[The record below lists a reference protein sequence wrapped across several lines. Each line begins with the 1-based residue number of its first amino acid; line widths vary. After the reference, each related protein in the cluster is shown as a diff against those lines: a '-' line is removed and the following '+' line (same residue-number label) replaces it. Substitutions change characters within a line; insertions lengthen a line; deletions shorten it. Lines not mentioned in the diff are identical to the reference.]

1 MQLRRAVPL
10 SLVVLLASTGCVSV
24 GSQDPAPAPVRGSA
38 PSAGAPGVP
47 EPLALPL
54 GALPRAAPPAPD
66 TARDPNGGDGAD
78 GAEPRPAPKSAPE
91 PKPSRER
98 AAKAAPPPRRKR
110 VPGPAPAHPRRRPA
124 PPPRL
129 DQLCAAAEGAVP
141 PSIVDLCLRQYGR

>member
-24 GSQDPAPAPVRGSA
+24 GPGDPAPAPVRGSVPPAEA
-38 PSAGAPGVP
+38 PEVP
-47 EPLALPL
+47 TPLALPL
-54 GALPRAAPPAPD
+54 GALPEAAAPAPD
-66 TARDPNGGDGAD
+66 PAPDPGPNPGAD
-78 GAEPRPAPKSAPE
+78 APEQVPKSDPEPAPE
-91 PKPSRER
+91 PARER
-98 AAKAAPPPRRKR
+98 VAKAAPPRRKR
-110 VPGPAPAHPRRRPA
+110 APGPAPAHPRRRPA

>member
-24 GSQDPAPAPVRGSA
+24 GPRDPAPAPVRGSVPPAEA
-38 PSAGAPGVP
+38 PEVP
-47 EPLALPL
+47 TPPALPL
-54 GALPRAAPPAPD
+54 GALPEAAAPAPD
-66 TARDPNGGDGAD
+66 AAQDPDAVAD
-78 GAEPRPAPKSAPE
+78 PRPVPKAAPE
-91 PKPSRER
+91 PQPSRER

-110 VPGPAPAHPRRRPA
+110 VPGPATARPRRRPA

>member
-24 GSQDPAPAPVRGSA
+24 GPRDPAPASVRGSVPTAEA
-38 PSAGAPGVP
+38 PEVP
-47 EPLALPL
+47 TPLALPL
-54 GALPRAAPPAPD
+54 GALPEAGAPAPD
-66 TARDPNGGDGAD
+66 AARDPGAD
-78 GAEPRPAPKSAPE
+78 ANPGQAPKSDPEPAPE
-91 PKPSRER
+91 PSRER
-98 AAKAAPPPRRKR
+98 AAKAAPPRRKR
-110 VPGPAPAHPRRRPA
+110 APGPATAHPRRRPA

>member
-24 GSQDPAPAPVRGSA
+24 GPRDPAPAPVRGSVPPAEA
-38 PSAGAPGVP
+38 PEVP
-47 EPLALPL
+47 APLALPL
-54 GALPRAAPPAPD
+54 GALPGAATPAPD
-66 TARDPNGGDGAD
+66 ANRARDAD
-78 GAEPRPAPKSAPE
+78 AAAKPGRKQAPDPE
-91 PKPSRER
+91 PSRER
-98 AAKAAPPPRRKR
+98 PPAKAAPPPRRKR

-129 DQLCAAAEGAVP
+129 DQLCSAAEGTVP